1 MDNEITEFLQ
11 QRIDAG
17 DFPSAVYL
25 VGESGKVVL
34 HGAVGDAVV
43 VPGRIAAQENTI
55 YDLASLTKPLIT
67 GLLIAK
73 LIESG
78 KIQMDSRVSVHLKE
92 FDVEGKRMITLADLL
107 THTSHMPAW
116 RPLYLLTGDA
126 GKALSEIGKLPLD
139 YEQEPVT
146 YSDLGF
152 IALGILIERF
162 MDKTLAQAAQE
173 LIFGP
178 LGLTDTYFN
187 PPTALRP
194 RVAAS
199 EDGNVYERQA
209 ANDLGFLVHDNRL
222 AVVRDRL
229 IWGEVHDGNAYFL
242 GGFAGHAGLFSTAHE
257 TFKIA
262 QQFLPAQTTVLKPQ
276 TCQLFRNNLTEGLNE
291 NRSLAFQLAS
301 TPESAAG
308 TSISPQSYGHLGF
321 TGTSVWI
328 DPEKDRVFVLLTN
341 RTHHHKAPFVNINSV
356 RRRFHDLSAGQL
368 AINN

>member
-78 KIQMDSRVSVHLKE
+78 KIQLDSRVSVHLKE

-126 GKALSEIGKLPLD
+126 GKALSEISKLPLD
-139 YEQEPVT
+139 YEQETVT

-162 MDKTLAQAAQE
+162 MNKTLAQAAQE
-173 LIFGP
+173 LILEP
-178 LGLTDTYFN
+178 LRLTDTYFN
-187 PPTALRP
+187 PPVALRP
-194 RVAAS
+194 RIAAS
-199 EDGNVYERQA
+199 GVSTRSLPA
-209 ANDLGFLVHDNRL
+209 RACFSCSGHLALGKR
-222 AVVRDRL
+222 VRTWIRSRL
-229 IWGEVHDGNAYFL
+229 IRHISSKARDSVSGCVPHSNTSGEPSGMSRQPSPSR
-242 GGFAGHAGLFSTAHE
+242 ST
-257 TFKIA
+257 
-262 QQFLPAQTTVLKPQ
+262 
-276 TCQLFRNNLTEGLNE
+276 
-291 NRSLAFQLAS
+291 
-301 TPESAAG
+301 
-308 TSISPQSYGHLGF
+308 
-321 TGTSVWI
+321 
-328 DPEKDRVFVLLTN
+328 
-341 RTHHHKAPFVNINSV
+341 
-356 RRRFHDLSAGQL
+356 
-368 AINN
+368 